1 MKHIGLK
8 LTSLILSSTLV
19 GSVAYA
25 RHVASSDDDKP
36 GFAQRVLAR
45 YDADKD
51 GRISDAEAAVM
62 KQQQKQNKGAVKAK
76 RHAHLLKQYDA
87 SRNGK
92 LGAAEKA
99 RMKADREARLLPKFD
114 INHDGLIDPA
124 ERAVIRTRQMAHRL
138 NRRFTMMVLRFDAS
152 RDGNLSLAELPGKGQ
167 GKAKRFSKID
177 TNRDGLMERAEFV
190 TDGMRPKAIKRAAA
204 RPKKGNVVIQ

>member
-19 GSVAYA
+19 GTVAYA
-25 RHVASSDDDKP
+25 RHVAPPEGKP

-62 KQQQKQNKGAVKAK
+62 KQTQKQNKGAVQAK
-76 RHAHLLKQYDA
+76 RHAHVLKQYDA
-87 SRNGK
+87 DGNGK
-92 LGAAEKA
+92 LGGAERA

-114 INHDGLIDPA
+114 LNHNGLIDPA
-124 ERAVIRTRQMAHRL
+124 ERAAIRTHHLSLRL

-152 RDGNLSLAELPGKGQ
+152 RDGKLALAELPGKGL
-167 GKAKRFSKID
+167 GKAKRFRKID
-177 TNRDGLMERAEFV
+177 TDRDGLMERAEFR
-190 TDGMRPKAIKRAAA
+190 TYGMRPKAIKRAAA